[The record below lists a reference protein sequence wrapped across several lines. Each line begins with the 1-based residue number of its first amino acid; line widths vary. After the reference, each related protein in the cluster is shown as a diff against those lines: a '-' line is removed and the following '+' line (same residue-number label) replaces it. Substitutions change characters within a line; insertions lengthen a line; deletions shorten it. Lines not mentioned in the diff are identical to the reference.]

1 MSKNILFI
9 DEDTIKQKSTVNA
22 NVDPKLI
29 GPSIK
34 YCQDVYLEPVLG
46 TNLFRKI
53 QADIEST
60 GTTTGDYKTL
70 LDNYI
75 LDVLTYYVLS
85 ELPMA
90 LGYKFFNKNV
100 LKKNSE
106 NSTDAQNFELQ
117 QLVKWYRNKA
127 EYYESQLMRYLV
139 TESGIT
145 PYKFVEYVQ
154 TPGRCDYINPKKRP
168 YASSIYL
175 GNPGPARKPTFAE
188 LFQGNGTGSLE
199 SNVID
204 GGEA

>member
-29 GPSIK
+29 TPAIK
-34 YCQDVYLEPVLG
+34 YCQDAYLEPVLG
-46 TNLFRKI
+46 TSLFRKI
-53 QADIEST
+53 QTDIEST
-60 GTTTGDYKTL
+60 GTTTGEYKTL

-106 NSTDAQNFELQ
+106 NSSEAQNFELN
-117 QLVKWYRNKA
+117 QLAKWYRNKA
-127 EYYESQLMRYLV
+127 EYYEAQLIKYLV
-139 TESGIT
+139 TENGIT
-145 PYKFVEYVQ
+145 PYKFPEYNE

-175 GNPGPARKPTFAE
+175 GNIPTVKKSFE
-188 LFQGNGTGSLE
+188 ERYQGNRDSE
-199 SNVID
+199 SY
-204 GGEA
+204 